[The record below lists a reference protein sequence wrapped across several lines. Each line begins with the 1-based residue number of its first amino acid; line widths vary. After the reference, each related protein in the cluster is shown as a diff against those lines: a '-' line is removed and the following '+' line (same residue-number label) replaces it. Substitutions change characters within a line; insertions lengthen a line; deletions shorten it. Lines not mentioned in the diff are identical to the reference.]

1 MQSRQRHFFGHPV
14 GLAVLFGTEMWERFC
29 YYGNNALLTYY
40 LVDFLLVGNRAP
52 DVLGYTSVKAVFEGI
67 YGPLGPQPLAAFIT
81 GTFSAASYLT
91 GLAGGAIADRYLGQT
106 RAVLLGAVTM
116 SVGEFML
123 TDSRLFFPALLVFV
137 IGVGFL
143 KPNIATQVGGLYG
156 PGDPRVDRAYSI
168 FYIGINLGA
177 LIAPVICGRLGHA
190 APGEPPRWQYGFA
203 AAGAGML
210 IGLLVFVIGLRWLP
224 PDVRARRRAEVK
236 ATSAAPA
243 NLTPLERRTVFA
255 LFLVAFCNLFF
266 WGCYGQQYST
276 IALMAENYTN
286 LSIGLTTL
294 HPEDVQSFNPFYI
307 FTLTPVVIAAWA
319 WQARHKS
326 EPAPVTKMAIGCA
339 ATAACFGLLIIPAIW
354 IDRGQHVSVL
364 WIAAALALQ
373 TVGELYL
380 MPVALSLFSRA
391 APAKLVSVMMA
402 VNYLS
407 LAVGFYLAGYLGHF
421 WQGMSKVAF
430 FAMIA
435 GIGAATAVALFALS
449 RVLNPILMSSPTAH
463 PVTPG

>member
-1 MQSRQRHFFGHPV
+1 
-14 GLAVLFGTEMWERFC
+14 MWERFC

-40 LVDFLLVGNRAP
+40 LVDFLLVGHRAS
-52 DVLGYTSVKAVFEGI
+52 DVLGYATVKAAFESL
-67 YGPLGPQPLAAFIT
+67 YGPLAPQPLTAFII
-81 GTFSAASYLT
+81 GTFGAASYLS

-123 TDSRLFFPALLVFV
+123 TDPRLFFLALLVFV

-143 KPNIATQVGGLYG
+143 KPNIATQVGGLYQ
-156 PGDPRVDRAYSI
+156 PRDPRVDRAYSI

-177 LIAPVICGRLGHA
+177 LLAPIVCGRLGHA

-210 IGLLVFVIGLRWLP
+210 VGLLVFIVGLRWLP
-224 PDVRARRRAEVK
+224 PDVRARRRA
-236 ATSAAPA
+236 ADRGGPAPA
-243 NLTPLERRTVFA
+243 ARLTAIERRTVIA

-266 WGCYGQQYST
+266 WGCYGQQYTT
-276 IALMAENYTN
+276 IALMAENHSN
-286 LSIGLTTL
+286 LSVGLMTL

-307 FTLTPVVIAAWA
+307 FTLTPVVIAVWA
-319 WQARHKS
+319 WQAKHKS

-339 ATAACFGLLIIPAIW
+339 ATAACFALLIVPSIW
-354 IDRGQHVSVL
+354 IDRGQRVSVL

-380 MPVALSLFSRA
+380 MPVALSLFSQA

-421 WQGMSKVAF
+421 WESMSKVAF
-430 FAMIA
+430 FGMIA
-435 GIGAATAVALFALS
+435 GMGVATAITLFALS
-449 RVLNPILMSSPTAH
+449 RVLNPVLAQSSAMQPAI
-463 PVTPG
+463 PG

>member
-1 MQSRQRHFFGHPV
+1 
-14 GLAVLFGTEMWERFC
+14 MWERFC

-40 LVDFLLVGNRAP
+40 LVDFLLIGGRTSGVI
-52 DVLGYTSVKAVFEGI
+52 GYGSIKAGFESI

-81 GTFSAASYLT
+81 GTFGAASYLT
-91 GLAGGAIADRYLGQT
+91 GLAGGAVADRYLGQT

-123 TDSRLFFPALLVFV
+123 TDPRLFFVALLVFV

-143 KPNIATQVGGLYG
+143 KPNIATQVGGLYEA
-156 PGDPRVDRAYSI
+156 GDARVDRAYSI

-177 LIAPVICGRLGHA
+177 LIAPLVCGRLGHA
-190 APGEPPRWQYGFA
+190 AAGQPPRWSYGFA

-210 IGLLVFVIGLRWLP
+210 IGLLVFLIGLRWLP
-224 PDVRARRRAEVK
+224 PDVRARRRTAMVLNP
-236 ATSAAPA
+236 AAPA
-243 NLTPLERRTVFA
+243 RITRVERRTVAA
-255 LFLVAFCNLFF
+255 LLMVAFCNLFF

-286 LSIGLTTL
+286 LSVGITTL
-294 HPEDVQSFNPFYI
+294 RPEDVQSFNPFYI
-307 FTLTPVVIAAWA
+307 FTLTPAVIAIWT
-319 WQARHKS
+319 WQAKRKR

-339 ATAACFGLLIIPAIW
+339 LTAACFGLLTIPSVW
-354 IDRGQHVSVL
+354 IDQGQRVSVL

-373 TVGELYL
+373 TIGELYL

-391 APAKLVSVMMA
+391 APGRMVSVLMA

-407 LAVGFYLAGYLGHF
+407 LAAGFYLAGYLGHF
-421 WQGMSKVAF
+421 WEGMSKVAF

-435 GIGAATAVALFALS
+435 GLSAATALALFALS
-449 RVLNPILMSSPTAH
+449 RVLNPILASPTLAQTN
-463 PVTPG
+463 PS